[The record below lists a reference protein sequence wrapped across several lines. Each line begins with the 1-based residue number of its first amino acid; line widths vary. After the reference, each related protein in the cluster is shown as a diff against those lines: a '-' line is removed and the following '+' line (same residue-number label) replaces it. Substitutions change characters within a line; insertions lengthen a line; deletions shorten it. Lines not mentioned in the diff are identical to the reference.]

1 MKENILTKREHQ
13 IIDEY
18 MTNNTK
24 LTGFRTLKTRANQ
37 LEEKTQILQDIEKI
51 KQFRERANSEK

>member
-18 MTNNTK
+18 MKKGIK

-37 LEEKTQILQDIEKI
+37 LEEKTQILHDIEKI
-51 KQFRERANSEK
+51 KKFREEANKK

>member
-18 MTNNTK
+18 MKNNARLK
-24 LTGFRTLKTRANQ
+24 GFRTLKTRANQ

-51 KQFRERANSEK
+51 KRFREKANSE